1 MSSKPEFCFITDK
14 KQKRKMVAEF
24 SKFFHNRS
32 LSKRDIDILADKIA
46 ENAFVLAAVAG
57 SENIGFVGYYCNDT
71 ESLAAY
77 LSVVIMNPRYRGM
90 GTGTAMLKE
99 VFRDCAERGYKTVRL
114 EVDNENTGA
123 IKLYKTLGFRKEKE
137 SSDNSAFY
145 CMTL

>member
-1 MSSKPEFCFITDK
+1 MSQKPKFCLITDRN
-14 KQKRKMVAEF
+14 QKRKMVEEF
-24 SKFFHNRS
+24 SKFFHNRN
-32 LSKRDIDILADKIA
+32 LSKRDIDNLADKIA
-46 ENAFVLAAVAG
+46 QNAFVMAAVAG

-71 ESLAAY
+71 KTLTAY

-99 VFRDCAERGYKTVRL
+99 VLKDCADRGYKTVRL